1 MRVLFT
7 TTPGTGHFHPL
18 VPTARA
24 LQRAGHEV
32 AFAAAEPFRSQV
44 EASGFPVFPAGVSF
58 ESLAQELKSHVQ
70 APPRME
76 VPEGLDRVLELF
88 VDRLARP
95 MARALVPL
103 CRRWRP
109 DLLISESAEF
119 AGPVVAERLGLP
131 HATIQV
137 GGVGFSDDGGT
148 GLFARRLDGLRAEHG
163 LPADPELRALY
174 RYLHLSFMPAAY
186 FGGSLPPNT
195 QYLRLEVFDQSG
207 EERLPDWMASLGDRP
222 VIYATLGTVFNKL
235 THHLRTIIEALRDEP
250 MDLIVTV
257 GRDMDPARLG
267 PQPSNVYVERY
278 IPQSLVLP
286 RCELAILHG
295 GYNSVMSALHVG
307 LPVLI
312 VPLAADQPVNAQ
324 SCERLGVGRR
334 VNPDTLTPELLRQQV
349 REMMRDGAYR
359 ERARRFQAETQA
371 LPGMAEGVAMLER
384 LSRERRPSQRSL
396 SMSEKEKALAG
407 PVARG

>member
-1 MRVLFT
+1 MV
-7 TTPGTGHFHPL
+7 PL
-18 VPTARA
+18 ARA
-24 LQRAGHEV
+24 LQQAGHEV
-32 AFAAAEPFRSQV
+32 AFAAAASFRAQV
-44 EASGFPVFPAGVSF
+44 EASGFPVFPAGVGF
-58 ESLAQELKSHVQ
+58 ESLEGELQ
-70 APPRME
+70 AHMQALPRVD
-76 VPEGLDRVLELF
+76 VPEHLDRVLELF

-95 MARALVPL
+95 MAQALVPL

-109 DLLISESAEF
+109 DVLISESAEF

-137 GGVGFSDDGGT
+137 GGAGFSEDGGT

-163 LPADPELRALY
+163 LPADPELRELF

-186 FGGSLPPNT
+186 FGGALPPNT

-207 EERLPDWMASLGDRP
+207 GERLPEWMATLGGRP
-222 VIYATLGTVFNKL
+222 VVYATLGTVFNKL
-235 THHLRTIIEALRDEP
+235 IRYLRTITEALRDEP
-250 MDLIVTV
+250 VDLIVTV

-312 VPLAADQPVNAQ
+312 VPLAADQPMNAQ

-349 REMMRDGAYR
+349 REMMRDGSYR
-359 ERARRFQAETQA
+359 ERARRFQAEAQA
-371 LPGMAEGVAMLER
+371 LPGMGEGVAMLER
-384 LSRERRPSQRSL
+384 LSRERRPLR
-396 SMSEKEKALAG
+396 E
-407 PVARG
+407 V